1 MSDPEQQD
9 NNNNDN
15 ENPPTASVMIIGDSL
30 KCAHGLDTLDI
41 NEWNEHC
48 SDPANGHTESGQ
60 TRCIDC
66 DALIEFEGLPYH
78 PITPSGK
85 NISLRCNECTEE
97 FVQQSQNVTANIR
110 KLDEGGNNQN
120 A

>member
-1 MSDPEQQD
+1 MSDPEQD
-9 NNNNDN
+9 NNNN

-30 KCAHGLDTLDI
+30 KCALHGIDTLDI
-41 NEWNEHC
+41 HEWNEHC
-48 SDPANGHTESGQ
+48 SDPANGHTESGT
-60 TRCIDC
+60 TRCINC
-66 DALIEFEGLPYH
+66 NALIEFEGLPFQ

-97 FVQQSQNVTANIR
+97 FVQQSQSVTTNI
-110 KLDEGGNNQN
+110 KKIDEGGNNQN